1 VPAKGSQ
8 DDLSYNW
15 DRSANNLFVAP
26 ELKQKKGESVDG
38 TECDV
43 WSVGT
48 ICYLLMTG
56 GQNDYK
62 NKEKFE
68 FKEPVWANCSTKC
81 KKFFELIVQKK
92 P

>member
-1 VPAKGSQ
+1 
-8 DDLSYNW
+8 
-15 DRSANNLFVAP
+15 
-26 ELKQKKGESVDG
+26 
-38 TECDV
+38 
-43 WSVGT
+43 
-48 ICYLLMTG
+48 MTG